1 MDIFFGKD
9 MRREPHEERWINEER
24 SCFYTGRQIPE
35 KRQIGVRIG
44 GKADRRFDAQVFRRR
59 RRRLIPFFLKKKK
72 TSIQLRVFATL
83 DRA

>member
-24 SCFYTGRQIPE
+24 FCFSTGRQIPE

-44 GKADRRFDAQVFRRR
+44 GQAERRFDAQVFRRR
-59 RRRLIPFFLKKKK
+59 RLIPFFKKNNKK
-72 TSIQLRVFATL
+72 TSVQLRIFATL